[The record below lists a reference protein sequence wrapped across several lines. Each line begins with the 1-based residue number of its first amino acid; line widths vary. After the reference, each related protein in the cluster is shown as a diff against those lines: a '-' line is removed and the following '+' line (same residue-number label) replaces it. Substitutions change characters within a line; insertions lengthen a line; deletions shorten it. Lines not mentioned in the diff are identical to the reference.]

1 MKHHFTVLAG
11 AVKNTSSFGALVLLL
26 ACTQTA
32 QAQPLQDAR
41 PGLGFAAAMSA
52 ALSGN
57 PSVLLARTQEEAA
70 QGAAQTARGTFD
82 FNLNAQGGA
91 TRANDPLKQSDR
103 TALLQNG
110 FDLSYSL
117 SDTMTTQAG
126 ATKLFT
132 NGLQASLVAAY
143 TTSMSN
149 IFPASST
156 PRQSIG
162 ALTFELRVPMLRNSG
177 NVTAA
182 PLRAAELE
190 ALAARGDLEFA
201 VSNIVLSSALGYWDY
216 LAKTQRLTIARN
228 SERRGEESLDELR
241 KLIAADELPQA
252 EINLGLASQNDR
264 RGARIAAE
272 QALLES
278 RRTLGRALGFSAEA
292 TMAIGELVDGFPE
305 YSGVTTDSV
314 ARREALIARALEMRS
329 DLVTLRQRQEAAQI
343 LFDAARKNELPQLDL
358 VLGVTQSGLA
368 EGKSPA
374 AFGPGFGQ
382 NFGQGYS
389 GNLIFQMPL
398 GNNAAR
404 GLIRQQA
411 ALVEAQR
418 IRINELG
425 HAISGSIETSSYA
438 IVRALEQLKE
448 ADAAVKTYAVG
459 LANERTKR
467 RLGLSTLID
476 ILNVEDRYNNALLSA
491 VQARQAYAS
500 AIAQFRF
507 EAGMLLSREGDSYT
521 ARIDELLTPTASVS
535 R

>member
-1 MKHHFTVLAG
+1 MKLNFTTLRG
-11 AVKNTSSFGALVLLL
+11 AVTNKLSFSALVLLV
-26 ACTQTA
+26 ACAQTA
-32 QAQPLQDAR
+32 QAQRLQDVR
-41 PGLGFAAAMSA
+41 PGLSFAAAMSA

-103 TALLQNG
+103 NALLQNG

-117 SDTMTTQAG
+117 SDTTTTQAG

-162 ALTFELRVPMLRNSG
+162 ALTFQLRVPILRNSG
-177 NVTAA
+177 GAAAA

-201 VSNIVLSSALGYWDY
+201 VSNIVLSSALTYWDY

-228 SERRGEESLDELR
+228 SESRGEESLDELR

-278 RRTLGRALGFSAEA
+278 RRTLGRALGFSVEA

-305 YSGVTTDSV
+305 YGGVTTDSV
-314 ARREALIARALEMRS
+314 ARRETLIARALETRG
-329 DLVTLRQRQEAAQI
+329 DLMALRQRHEAAQI
-343 LFDAARKNELPQLDL
+343 LFKATRNNELPQLDL

-374 AFGPGFGQ
+374 EFGPAFGQ

-404 GLIRQQA
+404 GMIRQQA

-425 HAISGSIETSSYA
+425 HAISGSIQTAAYA
-438 IVRALEQLKE
+438 IVRAVEQLKE

-467 RLGLSTLID
+467 RLGRSTLID

-500 AIAQFRF
+500 AIAQFGF
-507 EAGMLLSREGDSYT
+507 EAGMLLSREGDSYI
-521 ARIDELLTPTASVS
+521 ARIAELLTPTASVT

>member
-1 MKHHFTVLAG
+1 MPLRCDVTKPLSIIAVVLL
-11 AVKNTSSFGALVLLL
+11 GAL
-26 ACTQTA
+26 TQTA
-32 QAQPLQDAR
+32 QAQRLQDAR
-41 PGLGFAAAMSA
+41 AGLSFAAAISA

-57 PSVLLARTQEEAA
+57 SSVLLARTQEDAA
-70 QGAAQTARGTFD
+70 QGAAQSARGIFD
-82 FNLNAQGGA
+82 FTLNAQGGA
-91 TRANDPLKQSDR
+91 TRVNDPLKESDR
-103 TALLQNG
+103 NALLLGG
-110 FDLSYSL
+110 FDLRSNL
-117 SDTMTTQAG
+117 TDTTTTQAG
-126 ATKLFT
+126 ATRLFA
-132 NGLQASLVAAY
+132 NGLQANLVATH

-149 IFPASST
+149 IFPVSST

-162 ALTFELRVPMLRNSG
+162 ALTFQLRVPMRRNSG

-201 VSNIVLSSALGYWDY
+201 VSNIVLISALGYWDY

-228 SERRGEESLDELR
+228 SEKRGEESLDELR

-278 RRTLGRALGFSAEA
+278 RRVLGRALGFSAEA

-305 YSGVTTDSV
+305 YSGVTTDFV

-368 EGKSPA
+368 EGSSPA
-374 AFGPGFGQ
+374 AFGPGFGR

-389 GNLIFQMPL
+389 ANLVFQMPL

-425 HAISGSIETSSYA
+425 HLISGSIETSSYA
-438 IVRALEQLKE
+438 IVRALEQLKQ

-459 LANERTKR
+459 LENERTKR

-521 ARIDELLTPTASVS
+521 ARIDELLTPTASVT